1 MAFIHIG
8 HSGVNQLGGMFVN
21 GRPLPDSTRQRII
34 ELAHSGARPCDI
46 SRILQV
52 SNGCVS
58 KILCRY
64 YETGSIRP
72 KAIGGS
78 KPRVATNMVVLKIAH
93 YKRECPSIFAWE
105 IRDRLLQEGVCTPEN
120 IPSVSSINRVLRNV
134 CSEQSHLS
142 PILNRSLEGQSG
154 LLRSNLGQSPNVKP
168 SPNSRTT
175 IPSCPPQN
183 GQSGHLQH
191 QQPYLHQHQSPP
203 SATDPF
209 GLFQQRHLLHPE
221 STPLDLQQAELHP
234 QRDAVNMNAS
244 QQLYPLPLTAHYGTA
259 TPNTKNSRLSNN
271 FSHSHSAAFAAAAA
285 MAAAAQHSSHYQPQ
299 LTNSRL
305 VQDTSLMSIS
315 QSAVNSHML
324 ESSSSQNGGTYDTF
338 SNLLHPAAW
347 SSWYHHHST
356 SQSASHYGVGY
367 PTFHS
372 PDLLDAPSTGKLFP
386 YPDCVA
392 SAGFPISM
400 RQATNTHSKEDASF
414 SERFNLDSRTLDVG
428 NNNRYKRTRQ
438 TSVSDK
444 QTYAN
449 EVSEK
454 LHPQDQGTFPKVTND
469 SEHQFIQSKS
479 IGHLLP
485 STLAPME
492 VSTDST
498 RKLKELVAS
507 LTEDSVFKRVR
518 TDAKRSS
525 TSDLAQ
531 VLKSTTFPNYA
542 ASTQKAEATPLI
554 DSRLANPPRNLW
566 SPNNDNSSGI
576 KSPGSIALELQ
587 HGRNRSKGKT
597 PYTPYI
603 MDDVDDMLQANLYS
617 RHSGGEHEPGSSHAH
632 LNQPLFQTDRLSDG
646 ECDLN
651 PTEQTEIAQNVKAN
665 DASPNA
671 AKKETSDT
679 NSESEE
685 NRKSQRSRT
694 AFTSEQLDLLE
705 REFERTHYPDVS
717 VREQLAESMLLPEA
731 RIQVWFSNRRAKW
744 RREGKERLHSCTP
757 PNSVKPCKVSSNSA
771 SDNSPQSNV
780 ISTHPD
786 QSDAAPIHCVWSRF
800 EVSSEKPDTLSRP
813 AAVAGWSGNVEDGHL
828 PSVSENHKT
837 APNSDAKYSNDSHLT
852 EAYASHRGTV
862 RLTSQ
867 PMVYDTDAEH
877 FRYCRPKYDEN
888 ETGQIGAKNVLETR
902 YPEMTHNNVFEAHVL
917 RPDDPAIFEGHF
929 LNSLE
934 KNPPP
939 MSYQRSCQPTDQ
951 STVWLNSADS
961 LPFYGVE
968 SSQPVTWPP
977 SGCPQPSTLSTDS
990 GIASPPMVSSQH
1002 DPSNSFSTVAA
1013 AAAVAAVA
1021 AWGGGCGN
1029 PSRTSDYQVHPFQTN
1044 VTCSE
1049 PTEVSAPRSTTHSV
1063 GKKFDLGNLI
1073 SQHSVSDSIE
1083 SPTFCELP
1091 RFLR

>member
-203 SATDPF
+203 SATDSF

-705 REFERTHYPDVS
+705 REFERTHYPD
-717 VREQLAESMLLPEA
+717 
-731 RIQVWFSNRRAKW
+731 
-744 RREGKERLHSCTP
+744 
-757 PNSVKPCKVSSNSA
+757 
-771 SDNSPQSNV
+771 
-780 ISTHPD
+780 
-786 QSDAAPIHCVWSRF
+786 
-800 EVSSEKPDTLSRP
+800 
-813 AAVAGWSGNVEDGHL
+813 

-902 YPEMTHNNVFEAHVL
+902 YPEMTHNNVFDAHVL